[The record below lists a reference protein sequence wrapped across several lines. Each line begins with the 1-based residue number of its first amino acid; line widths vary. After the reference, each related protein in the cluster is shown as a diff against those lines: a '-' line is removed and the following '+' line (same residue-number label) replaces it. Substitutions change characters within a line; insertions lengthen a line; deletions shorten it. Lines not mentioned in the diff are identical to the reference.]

1 VRINAYLL
9 CADPAF
15 QGASVASYYD
25 AVDRIVVCYDDDH
38 LSWSGQPL
46 PLERCFAELAQA
58 DPDGKLELTPGR
70 LSHPDLPPM
79 ECETRAR
86 RLGLAAASEGA
97 DWVLQIDGDEVVP
110 RLGVFVEM
118 LERADQAS
126 ADGLDFPSRWIY
138 ARTADGRYL
147 EACSRWWRHAAGYP
161 GALAVR
167 AGSPITHARHCTG
180 RLFRVDFRDTNT
192 DPWRLPD
199 TPVDA
204 TVGVDDGVLHLS
216 WVRTPAELAEKA
228 VVSSHR
234 DDADWDKELRQ
245 WLWRQRHPRAA
256 VALTPLRRRGSLHP
270 NWLRL
275 SRLPLDPP
283 PSLLVG
289 PSAPSVAHADA

>member
-15 QGASVASYYD
+15 LGASVASYYD
-25 AVDRIVVCYDDDH
+25 AVDRIVVCYDQDH

-86 RLGLAAASEGA
+86 RLGLGVASEGA

-110 RLGVFVEM
+110 SLAALVEM
-118 LERADQAS
+118 LERADRAS
-126 ADGLDFPSRWIY
+126 AEGLDFPSRWIY
-138 ARTADGRYL
+138 ARAANGRFL
-147 EACSRWWRHAAGYP
+147 EGCSRWWRHAAGYP

-167 AGSPITHARHCTG
+167 AGSETTLARHCTG

-204 TVGVDDGVLHLS
+204 TVGVDDAVLHFS
-216 WVRTPAELAEKA
+216 WVRTSAEMAEKA
-228 VVSSHR
+228 AVSSHR
-234 DDADWDKELRQ
+234 DDADWQQELRR
-245 WLWRQRHPRAA
+245 WLRRQRHPWTTA
-256 VALTPLRRRGSLHP
+256 ALTPFRRRGSIHP

-283 PSLLVG
+283 ASVLPGG
-289 PSAPSVAHADA
+289 PAGR